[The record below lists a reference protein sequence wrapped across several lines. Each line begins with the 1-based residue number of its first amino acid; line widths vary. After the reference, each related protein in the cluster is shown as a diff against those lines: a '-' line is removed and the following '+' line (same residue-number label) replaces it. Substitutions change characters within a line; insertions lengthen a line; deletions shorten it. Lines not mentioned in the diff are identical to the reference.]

1 MKVFI
6 CSCRCYYPPSTA
18 AHCVFYVCQMQAL
31 PLFPHSSPAVMNL
44 ISDGQRE
51 SKKLKGPG
59 EDPLSS
65 CFLKMGRPLEN
76 FLPGIFKILT
86 LNKYPKL
93 GLVSLQPSHPYCP
106 EQFHIR
112 LSRGPP
118 SPGPGSEATGRLYA
132 RPFLHSVETE
142 CQLCLAV
149 LWAGMQKIVISDAH
163 SCALQPADRQA
174 SEDRQRTV
182 TFGVW
187 TVA

>member
-18 AHCVFYVCQMQAL
+18 AHCVVYACQMQAL

-51 SKKLKGPG
+51 SKKLKGSG

-65 CFLKMGRPLEN
+65 CFLKMGHPLEN

-93 GLVSLQPSHPYCP
+93 GPSHPYCS
-106 EQFHIR
+106 EQFQDR
-112 LSRGPP
+112 LSGGPP
-118 SPGPGSEATGRLYA
+118 SPGPGSEATGRLCA
-132 RPFLHSVETE
+132 RAFLHSADTE

-149 LWAGMQKIVISDAH
+149 LWAGMWKIVISDAH
-163 SCALQPADRQA
+163 S
-174 SEDRQRTV
+174 
-182 TFGVW
+182 
-187 TVA
+187 